1 MRQIAITLSAL
12 AAAAA
17 GCLVLGPAA
26 PAEGRLAATSPVP
39 PVRQV
44 RLFGLGAAA
53 PLPEDLLRPEGKS
66 RWDLTRLATGRAFTR
81 SFSEQQDGVAVL
93 DDPSEPRVAG
103 EPGVPVAARSVY
115 KDDAITGDG
124 AASDAARR
132 WAFPDR
138 YPETLHPGARETLDL
153 LEERDRGISRLRA
166 DIETIGIGWL
176 HLPSGP
182 REVSLQ
188 RVLLL
193 RSGPGDAGWVE
204 EGLLH
209 RFVDPRAGVV
219 AEIARR
225 PGSGPFSPGGV
236 LNATVLDRLLAGAAT
251 LKIYVEEL
259 DTPPV
264 TRI

>member
-66 RWDLTRLATGRAFTR
+66 RWDLTRLGPGRAFTR

-103 EPGVPVAARSVY
+103 EPGGSAGAPAGY
-115 KDDAITGDG
+115 KNDAIPGGG
-124 AASDAARR
+124 AASPAPPRP
-132 WAFPDR
+132 AFPA
-138 YPETLHPGARETLDL
+138 PHP
-153 LEERDRGISRLRA
+153 
-166 DIETIGIGWL
+166 
-176 HLPSGP
+176 
-182 REVSLQ
+182 
-188 RVLLL
+188 
-193 RSGPGDAGWVE
+193 
-204 EGLLH
+204 
-209 RFVDPRAGVV
+209 
-219 AEIARR
+219 
-225 PGSGPFSPGGV
+225 
-236 LNATVLDRLLAGAAT
+236 
-251 LKIYVEEL
+251 
-259 DTPPV
+259 
-264 TRI
+264 